1 MSNNNTLDFRPSGTI
16 DFEAVE
22 IPSPAAVT
30 ATPAAPVDDK
40 IDGDPL
46 SINFGREKLHKPLST
61 ERMLA
66 GATMDWLISMPVEA
80 RPKALCD
87 KYPHVANRL
96 AAGWAD
102 TAAARS
108 SVQALVDDKRWGTAG
123 FPALVQNEL
132 QRLLAQLP
140 GAQRPA

>member
-1 MSNNNTLDFRPSGTI
+1 MSNNNPLDFRPSGTI

-22 IPSPAAVT
+22 IPSATAATAAPAV
-30 ATPAAPVDDK
+30 PVDDK

-46 SINFGREKLHKPLST
+46 SINFGREKVHKPLST

-66 GATMDWLISMPVEA
+66 GATIDWLISFPLDV

-102 TAAARS
+102 KTAARR

-140 GAQRPA
+140 GAPRPS

>member
-22 IPSPAAVT
+22 IPSTTAAT
-30 ATPAAPVDDK
+30 AAAAAPVDDK
-40 IDGDPL
+40 IDADPL
-46 SINFGREKLHKPLST
+46 SINFGREKVHKPLST

-66 GATMDWLISMPVEA
+66 GATIDWLISFPMDA

-96 AAGWAD
+96 AGAWAD
-102 TAAARS
+102 KAGSRASLQTLA
-108 SVQALVDDKRWGTAG
+108 DDKRWGTAG
-123 FPALVQNEL
+123 FPAQVQGEL
-132 QRLLAQLP
+132 QRLLTTLK
-140 GAQRPA
+140 PAA